1 MSRPMLAVAAA
12 LTGDV
17 ATLDK
22 ALTALTERNKKMRL
36 FLTDLHYE
44 CKDQRAAAPSDLSNA
59 DDFLRDYL
67 LLDET
72 TACDYLNS
80 GELPAL
86 NALVADLFDPAH
98 ADPVALVV
106 ALKDHMRKHGMAAMD
121 AAYDSARLAGA
132 FR

>member
-1 MSRPMLAVAAA
+1 MLAVAAA
-12 LTGDV
+12 ITGDV

-22 ALTALTERNKKMRL
+22 ALAALTERNAKMRR

-67 LLDET
+67 RLNEAVGD
-72 TACDYLNS
+72 DYLNS
-80 GELPAL
+80 GELPTL
-86 NALVADLFDPAH
+86 NALVADLFDDAH